1 MDKFEKEE
9 LTKKRIFTNNTWYDM
24 YDWSI
29 NYILRNIVGGV
40 KDQIMSLFKTKDYSK
55 PKRAKAVYGG
65 GKKQSEENINSIR
78 DIFKLKKENEAIK
91 DRIIRYIKTL
101 FKQEDDYYNPIR
113 VCNFR
118 NNIYIEFENS
128 GNRNKSLS
136 VKEYLS

>member
-1 MDKFEKEE
+1 
-9 LTKKRIFTNNTWYDM
+9 M

-29 NYILRNIVGGV
+29 NYILRNIVDGV
-40 KDQIMSLFKTKDYSK
+40 KDQIMSLFKTKHYSN

-78 DIFKLKKENEAIK
+78 GNFKLKKENEAIK
-91 DRIIRYIKTL
+91 DRTIRYTKTL